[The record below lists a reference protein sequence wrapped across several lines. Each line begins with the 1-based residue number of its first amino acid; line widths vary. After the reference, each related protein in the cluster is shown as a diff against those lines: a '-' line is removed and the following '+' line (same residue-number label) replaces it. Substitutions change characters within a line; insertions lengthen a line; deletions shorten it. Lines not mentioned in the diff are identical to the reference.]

1 MNCQDFETVIIEIA
15 RARLLDAVARERGLE
30 HVETCAHCAM
40 LLAEE
45 RALSE
50 KLRAFSGAVRAEEIP
65 TQIEAALL
73 TAFHQRTAVASPS
86 NGRRWLL
93 AVAAVLLLAIGLSLA
108 GWLSLSSSQKSMTG
122 GSTAKV
128 SVPAPTN
135 VLETSGKSE
144 QAGLQTARLAV
155 DVKLVKRQKRL
166 VQPSVSQRFAEAG
179 QPREL
184 VTQFFPL
191 IQGSELIPLE
201 GGQIVRVRMPRS
213 NLIPLGINFN
223 QERANDTIQAD
234 VLVSNDGLARAI
246 RLVY

>member
-65 TQIEAALL
+65 RQIEAALL
-73 TAFHQRTAVASPS
+73 TAFQQRTAAASTS

-108 GWLSLSSSQKSMTG
+108 GWLSLSSSQDSMTG

-128 SVPAPTN
+128 LVPAPPS
-135 VLETSGKSE
+135 VPETGGKIE
-144 QAGLQTARLAV
+144 QAGLKTERLA
-155 DVKLVKRQKRL
+155 
-166 VQPSVSQRFAEAG
+166 
-179 QPREL
+179 
-184 VTQFFPL
+184 
-191 IQGSELIPLE
+191 
-201 GGQIVRVRMPRS
+201 
-213 NLIPLGINFN
+213 
-223 QERANDTIQAD
+223 
-234 VLVSNDGLARAI
+234 
-246 RLVY
+246 